1 MKLVR
6 MDQVAPVP
14 WRNGGGVTRELWAW
28 PSANGSAA
36 NGSSPKDWQVR
47 ISVADIAQDGPFSAF
62 PGVDRWFAVLEGAGV
77 ELTFADRGC
86 TLGPHDVPLPF
97 DGAAAAACRLLAGP
111 TRDLNLMT
119 LRSAG
124 QGTMQ
129 RAQAGVPWQC
139 PALLRAVFAA
149 TPLQLHTDAADPLE
163 LPAWTLAVHT
173 AAASQVWAVRGAA
186 VRAWWLAF
194 EPEGTASPGPAP

>member
-1 MKLVR
+1 MKLVNL
-6 MDQVAPVP
+6 DQVAPVP

-28 PSANGSAA
+28 PSANPSA
-36 NGSSPKDWQVR
+36 NDWQVR

-77 ELTFADRGC
+77 DLAFAHRVC
-86 TLGPHDVPLPF
+86 TLGPDNAPLPF
-97 DGAAAAACRLLAGP
+97 DGAAAPGCRLLAGP

-124 QGTMQ
+124 RGTMQ
-129 RAQAGVPWQC
+129 RAQAGVPWLCQS
-139 PALLRAVFAA
+139 PLRAVFAA
-149 TPLQLHTDAADPLE
+149 TPLQLHTDAADALE

-194 EPEGTASPGPAP
+194 EPEGTASPGAAP